1 MLLMNL
7 RPAEYTFQR
16 YLLAKRSVDDRAL
29 NHHVWEA
36 LQQQLAARTSSGDGL
51 TILEIGGGIGTMV
64 NRLLEDGCLAAT
76 HYHLID
82 EQADNIDTAYQR
94 LQHYASSHPPSD
106 RPQFDVLPTH
116 QLALTSGTGTTG
128 TGRAFDLSLYSSDLY
143 DFLANAG
150 SLAAIDVVLAHAFMD
165 LVDIPST
172 LPRLTATLRPGTL
185 LYFTIN
191 FDGATI
197 FEPTIDPAFDALIEQ
212 LYHRTMDERIT
223 HGKPSGDSHTGRHLF
238 HQLQTANIQTLAA
251 GSSDWVVIPHRGVY
265 HRGVY
270 PHDEAYFLH
279 FIIDT
284 LYGALCNQP
293 ELEARRFRQ
302 WIDKRHAQIERGE
315 LVYIAHQL
323 DYLGELQAG
332 SNSGASIATSRP
344 ST

>member
-1 MLLMNL
+1 MNL
-7 RPAEYTFQR
+7 RPTDYTFQR

-29 NHHVWEA
+29 NRYVWDA
-36 LQQQLAARTSSGDGL
+36 LHQQLSARAGGGDAV

-64 NRLLEDGCLAAT
+64 NRLLEDGRIGAA

-82 EQADNIDTAYQR
+82 EQADNIETACQR
-94 LQHYASSHPPSD
+94 LQNDAASRPPIAA
-106 RPQFDVLPTH
+106 PQFDVLPTH
-116 QLALTSGTGTTG
+116 QLALMTDSGTTG
-128 TGRAFDLSLYSSDLY
+128 TGQALDLSLYSSDLY

-150 SLAAIDVVLAHAFMD
+150 SLAATNLVLAHAFMD

-172 LPRLTATLRPGTL
+172 LPRLTATLHPGTL

-191 FDGATI
+191 FDGATV
-197 FEPTIDPAFDALIEQ
+197 FQPTIDPAFDALIEQ

-238 HQLQTANIQTLAA
+238 HQMQTANIETLAA
-251 GSSDWVVIPHRGVY
+251 GSSDWVVIPHRGD
-265 HRGVY
+265 Y

-279 FIIDT
+279 FIVDT
-284 LYGALCNQP
+284 LYGALRTHP
-293 ELEARRFRQ
+293 ELDARRFRK
-302 WIDKRHAQIERGE
+302 WIDQRHAQIERGE